1 MEATETDPSKFMPNS
16 TSSSSEPQ
24 ALTLHWT
31 LGINKDV
38 VGGVHNLS
46 DAESS
51 DMFYAAAHT
60 GVIFDYNT
68 GVQRLLQGH
77 VNPISATAVSKDKK
91 WIVTADTGPDSMMV
105 VWERESGTPVK
116 TFFNPHP
123 CAQGDMYVR
132 AKCRLNRIEFA
143 CADRYGVHA
152 LDIAPKLQYLVT
164 LSASV
169 PYSAS
174 CLWFLHG
181 LKDGVIARPIPSSD
195 PMASTA
201 GQAMVLCILRAA
213 SALGAGGRTGTM
225 TGKGQRKN
233 LDEFKRREQQL
244 AEAYHKN
251 KPLCFNAC
259 SYQKTHP
266 VKAQKGHK
274 DADACLTVPLVLGV
288 ADGVSQIEDF
298 GIDASMLPNELLQE
312 AGASK
317 RGVDEYLGEAN
328 AWHFRRCFKTHA
340 FPHLFPCRYPFP
352 KSAADSVPPK
362 VLVLVADPRHAFA
375 VWWQTLGQLEP
386 DVSLDLD
393 FGNFLKIV
401 AQQGWCL
408 FGNYIEHAAAWA
420 REEELYPDNVRL
432 CMADRLG
439 SLDPQ
444 DVRTE
449 MRDIADFLMIPP
461 ERADRVVDSIFRRPA
476 DACSSLSRDRL
487 VDYAVL
493 QGGHIVEN
501 TGRNL
506 YQFQDAYDT
515 VDGLVQDMWRQMFL
529 MLGRTGSSC
538 LVEAAQKALQGSASL
553 PPIVKT
559 GVFRGEDAHNG
570 GTCRPCVFHLRGIC
584 RDTAETCF
592 YCHMDGHQRTAS
604 DFRVDLQANPPRV
617 DLNVLNIL
625 AEVLIEMR
633 EFEKCARLLKE
644 LLHLTPAQRAQ
655 SSGASISTDLVLHP
669 SSPKV
674 LLKKLHN
681 CPVDIVAML
690 AVAMCQIPNENISED
705 PLYNSALEVVLTHPP
720 ETHSDLHLLLVDAM
734 LADEATTADTVSRR
748 WLRRANVR
756 RWFAEQAHRILTLL
770 EDCPSLEVDLRERQA
785 MCRWR
790 LGQVEEAA
798 LQLEALLEDPGERT
812 EAELRNMRVRA
823 AEAWIEIG
831 NSSRADQVLSCLSYE
846 DLQRSNALPP
856 PLSTAER
863 KSLYKELSETIDRTL
878 SAAAVAK
885 DMEHAHEHVGTK
897 EELLRFFAKF
907 RHLVY
912 DCELD
917 FKRLVARSTSAK
929 EGSAPAIEDVKCNT
943 SKPNAEDEASGLLRP
958 DSSSDALAL
967 GMQSSGVSFESCGKL
982 GGQWEKQV
990 FGFEAYLTMVKH
1002 GVVIIRAFARS
1013 TKESKSREGTVQ
1025 AAQAVEVCE
1034 MILSNRKL
1042 VAQRNPVK
1050 RRMMRDLAML
1060 SLSVGFEARLWRV
1073 VFKHL
1078 RNICDRSG
1086 SDHVVALCSR
1096 LLFTHADVDGM
1107 GPGANKDRGDAA
1119 PWEHEKAHNAS
1130 WGHRNTYAAAFTD
1143 VRGWAL
1149 RKLLRRPRAFGLTL
1163 LCAHFCI
1170 IASQYPF
1177 AVAEYSRAHRLAPFE
1192 PLPALCTATAYLSF
1206 SMSRA
1211 AVCRHAP
1218 SRFRHNI
1225 AGTKATIH
1233 DTFLLS
1239 SHGHPCRSSSLS

>member
-1 MEATETDPSKFMPNS
+1 
-16 TSSSSEPQ
+16 
-24 ALTLHWT
+24 
-31 LGINKDV
+31 
-38 VGGVHNLS
+38 
-46 DAESS
+46 
-51 DMFYAAAHT
+51 
-60 GVIFDYNT
+60 
-68 GVQRLLQGH
+68 
-77 VNPISATAVSKDKK
+77 
-91 WIVTADTGPDSMMV
+91 
-105 VWERESGTPVK
+105 
-116 TFFNPHP
+116 
-123 CAQGDMYVR
+123 
-132 AKCRLNRIEFA
+132 
-143 CADRYGVHA
+143 
-152 LDIAPKLQYLVT
+152 
-164 LSASV
+164 
-169 PYSAS
+169 
-174 CLWFLHG
+174 
-181 LKDGVIARPIPSSD
+181 
-195 PMASTA
+195 
-201 GQAMVLCILRAA
+201 
-213 SALGAGGRTGTM
+213 
-225 TGKGQRKN
+225 
-233 LDEFKRREQQL
+233 
-244 AEAYHKN
+244 
-251 KPLCFNAC
+251 
-259 SYQKTHP
+259 
-266 VKAQKGHK
+266 
-274 DADACLTVPLVLGV
+274 
-288 ADGVSQIEDF
+288 
-298 GIDASMLPNELLQE
+298 
-312 AGASK
+312 
-317 RGVDEYLGEAN
+317 
-328 AWHFRRCFKTHA
+328 
-340 FPHLFPCRYPFP
+340 
-352 KSAADSVPPK
+352 
-362 VLVLVADPRHAFA
+362 
-375 VWWQTLGQLEP
+375 LEP

-420 REEELYPDNVRL
+420 REEELYPHNVRL

-444 DVRTE
+444 DVRSE
-449 MRDIADFLMIPP
+449 LRDIADFLMIPP

-476 DACSSLSRDRL
+476 DACSSLSKDRL
-487 VDYAVL
+487 VDHAVL

-553 PPIVKT
+553 PPIAKPPETLELPPGIHKEGLEVFLDSSTSTCLKADSLDSICWQSACDQLKVKT

-570 GTCRPCVFHLRGIC
+570 GTCRPNALAIGS
-584 RDTAETCF
+584 
-592 YCHMDGHQRTAS
+592 GSS
-604 DFRVDLQANPPRV
+604 DSSSEANPPRV

-644 LLHLTPAQRAQ
+644 LLHLTPAQKAQ

-669 SSPKV
+669 SNPKV

-734 LADEATTADTVSRR
+734 LADEGTTADTVSRR

-770 EDCPSLEVDLRERQA
+770 EDCPSLEADLRERQA

-885 DMEHAHEHVGTK
+885 DMERAHEHVGTK

-929 EGSAPAIEDVKCNT
+929 EGSAPAIEDVKSNT
-943 SKPNAEDEASGLLRP
+943 SKPNAEDEESGPGGRTDQPPDTGQGP
-958 DSSSDALAL
+958 DSLLLLPAKAPKASASKAADEVLQAATIHKFKRRHL
-967 GMQSSGVSFESCGKL
+967 GIQTVEDM
-982 GGQWEKQV
+982 

-1211 AVCRHAP
+1211 AVCRPAP
-1218 SRFRHNI
+1218 SRFRHDI
-1225 AGTKATIH
+1225 A
-1233 DTFLLS
+1233 DTRND
-1239 SHGHPCRSSSLS
+1239 P

>member
-1 MEATETDPSKFMPNS
+1 MP
-16 TSSSSEPQ
+16 
-24 ALTLHWT
+24 
-31 LGINKDV
+31 GI
-38 VGGVHNLS
+38 
-46 DAESS
+46 
-51 DMFYAAAHT
+51 
-60 GVIFDYNT
+60 
-68 GVQRLLQGH
+68 
-77 VNPISATAVSKDKK
+77 
-91 WIVTADTGPDSMMV
+91 
-105 VWERESGTPVK
+105 SG
-116 TFFNPHP
+116 
-123 CAQGDMYVR
+123 
-132 AKCRLNRIEFA
+132 
-143 CADRYGVHA
+143 
-152 LDIAPKLQYLVT
+152 
-164 LSASV
+164 
-169 PYSAS
+169 
-174 CLWFLHG
+174 
-181 LKDGVIARPIPSSD
+181 
-195 PMASTA
+195 
-201 GQAMVLCILRAA
+201 AA
-213 SALGAGGRTGTM
+213 SRHMLSPTCFHVGIPFRS
-225 TGKGQRKN
+225 
-233 LDEFKRREQQL
+233 
-244 AEAYHKN
+244 
-251 KPLCFNAC
+251 PLP
-259 SYQKTHP
+259 T
-266 VKAQKGHK
+266 
-274 DADACLTVPLVLGV
+274 DAC
-288 ADGVSQIEDF
+288 
-298 GIDASMLPNELLQE
+298 
-312 AGASK
+312 
-317 RGVDEYLGEAN
+317 
-328 AWHFRRCFKTHA
+328 
-340 FPHLFPCRYPFP
+340 
-352 KSAADSVPPK
+352 VPPK

-393 FGNFLKIV
+393 FGNFLKV
-401 AQQGWCL
+401 GWCL

-449 MRDIADFLMIPP
+449 MREIADFLMIPAD
-461 ERADRVVDSIFRRPA
+461 RADSSRQVHVHVADRVVDSIFRRPA

-487 VDYAVL
+487 VDHAVL

-506 YQFQDAYDT
+506 FQDAYDT

-559 GVFRGEDAHNG
+559 GVFRGEDAHNS

-584 RDTAETCF
+584 RDTTETCF
-592 YCHMDGHQRTAS
+592 YCHMDGHQRT
-604 DFRVDLQANPPRV
+604 RLYANPPRV

-644 LLHLTPAQRAQ
+644 LLHLTSPQKAQ
-655 SSGASISTDLVLHP
+655 SSGASSSTDLVLHP
-669 SSPKV
+669 SNPKV

-734 LADEATTADTVSRR
+734 LADEGTTADTVSRR

-812 EAELRNMRVRA
+812 EADLRNMRVRA

-885 DMEHAHEHVGTK
+885 DMERAHEHVGTK

-929 EGSAPAIEDVKCNT
+929 EGSAPTPALEDGKSNT
-943 SKPNAEDEASGLLRP
+943 SKPNAEDEEGAGGKTGQAPDTGQGP
-958 DSSSDALAL
+958 DSLLLPAKAPKASASKAADEVLQAATIHKFKRRHL
-967 GMQSSGVSFESCGKL
+967 GIQTIEDM
-982 GGQWEKQV
+982 

-1073 VFKHL
+1073 VFRHL

-1211 AVCRHAP
+1211 AVCRHDLVLK
-1218 SRFRHNI
+1218 
-1225 AGTKATIH
+1225 GL
-1233 DTFLLS
+1233 TFLQRYRRLRLRSAGFLPLDTSQEDPSSWDGLPKERQMWEDAVTDDPLERLAMQAEVAYNYGRAFHQLS
-1239 SHGHPCRSSSLS
+1239 IFNPAVEAYEAALDLFESLSQSESKRTDLVIIRRSAAWNLAYLYKAQGSFEMAADIIWRHILW

>member
-1 MEATETDPSKFMPNS
+1 MAVGGRDLEESGLMAQRIHARRQNRKKKKKRRKKTTRKAALQFSRENCQATPEARALLSRGQQQFYCGEFADAIETMRAVIREQPGLADPYHVLHQVYTELGEEKKAIHHLILCAYFTKPAADARPLWQKIGYASTRLSLVDQACYAFKRSLPARGSRTEDDWRSLWELSKLLFQKGS
-16 TSSSSEPQ
+16 HDQGIEVLYELYEETEEPQ
-24 ALTLHWT
+24 LAVEVAKKLVRRHRWKECLALL
-31 LGINKDV
+31 
-38 VGGVHNLS
+38 
-46 DAESS
+46 ESC
-51 DMFYAAAHT
+51 
-60 GVIFDYNT
+60 V
-68 GVQRLLQGH
+68 
-77 VNPISATAVSKDKK
+77 
-91 WIVTADTGPDSMMV
+91 
-105 VWERESGTPVK
+105 
-116 TFFNPHP
+116 
-123 CAQGDMYVR
+123 
-132 AKCRLNRIEFA
+132 
-143 CADRYGVHA
+143 
-152 LDIAPKLQYLVT
+152 
-164 LSASV
+164 
-169 PYSAS
+169 
-174 CLWFLHG
+174 
-181 LKDGVIARPIPSSD
+181 
-195 PMASTA
+195 
-201 GQAMVLCILRAA
+201 
-213 SALGAGGRTGTM
+213 
-225 TGKGQRKN
+225 
-233 LDEFKRREQQL
+233 
-244 AEAYHKN
+244 
-251 KPLCFNAC
+251 
-259 SYQKTHP
+259 
-266 VKAQKGHK
+266 QKG
-274 DADACLTVPLVLGV
+274 
-288 ADGVSQIEDF
+288 
-298 GIDASMLPNELLQE
+298 
-312 AGASK
+312 
-317 RGVDEYLGEAN
+317 
-328 AWHFRRCFKTHA
+328 
-340 FPHLFPCRYPFP
+340 
-352 KSAADSVPPK
+352 
-362 VLVLVADPRHAFA
+362 
-375 VWWQTLGQLEP
+375 
-386 DVSLDLD
+386 
-393 FGNFLKIV
+393 
-401 AQQGWCL
+401 
-408 FGNYIEHAAAWA
+408 
-420 REEELYPDNVRL
+420 RE
-432 CMADRLG
+432 
-439 SLDPQ
+439 
-444 DVRTE
+444 
-449 MRDIADFLMIPP
+449 
-461 ERADRVVDSIFRRPA
+461 
-476 DACSSLSRDRL
+476 
-487 VDYAVL
+487 
-493 QGGHIVEN
+493 
-501 TGRNL
+501 
-506 YQFQDAYDT
+506 
-515 VDGLVQDMWRQMFL
+515 
-529 MLGRTGSSC
+529 
-538 LVEAAQKALQGSASL
+538 
-553 PPIVKT
+553 
-559 GVFRGEDAHNG
+559 
-570 GTCRPCVFHLRGIC
+570 
-584 RDTAETCF
+584 
-592 YCHMDGHQRTAS
+592 
-604 DFRVDLQANPPRV
+604 ANPPRV

-644 LLHLTPAQRAQ
+644 LLHLTSPQKAQ
-655 SSGASISTDLVLHP
+655 SSGASSSTDLVLHP
-669 SSPKV
+669 SNPKV

-734 LADEATTADTVSRR
+734 LADEGTTADTVSRR

-812 EAELRNMRVRA
+812 EADLRNMRVRA

-885 DMEHAHEHVGTK
+885 DMERAHEHVGTK

-929 EGSAPAIEDVKCNT
+929 EGSAPTPALEDGKSNT
-943 SKPNAEDEASGLLRP
+943 SKPNAEDEEGAGGKTGQAPDTGQGP
-958 DSSSDALAL
+958 DSLLLPAKAPKASASKAADEVLQAATIHKFKRRHL
-967 GMQSSGVSFESCGKL
+967 GIQTIEDM
-982 GGQWEKQV
+982 

-1073 VFKHL
+1073 VFRHL

-1211 AVCRHAP
+1211 AVCRHDLVLK
-1218 SRFRHNI
+1218 
-1225 AGTKATIH
+1225 GL
-1233 DTFLLS
+1233 TFLQRYRRLRLRSAGFLPLDTSQEDPSSWDGLPKERQMWEDAVTDDPLERLAMQAEVAYNYGRAFHQLS
-1239 SHGHPCRSSSLS
+1239 IFNPAVEAYEAALDLFESLSQSESKRTDLVIIRRSAAWNLAYLYKAQGSFEMAADIIWRHILW